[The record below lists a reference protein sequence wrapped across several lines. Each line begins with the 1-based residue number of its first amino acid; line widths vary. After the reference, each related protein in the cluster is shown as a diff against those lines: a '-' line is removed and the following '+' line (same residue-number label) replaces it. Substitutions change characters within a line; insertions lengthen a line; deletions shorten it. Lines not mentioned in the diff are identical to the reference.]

1 MKLSSIEAVFSD
13 KGNEAGLAQRNLPY
27 AGVVPLDEGERLS
40 AACPHRDQ
48 QATPGRE
55 LLDERPRDLGTSR
68 RDQDGVVG
76 RVGAP
81 PQRPVAVQHRHVRR
95 TRQAQRL
102 LGGARQRLDPF
113 HREDRGG
120 ERAQQR
126 GLVPRSCAD
135 LEHFLPPGQSQCR
148 EIPRSEEHTSELQ
161 SRGHLVCR
169 LLLEK
174 KKKKITYKLLL

>member
-13 KGNEAGLAQRNLPY
+13 EGNEAGLAQRNLPY

-81 PQRPVAVQHRHVRR
+81 PQRPVAV
-95 TRQAQRL
+95 
-102 LGGARQRLDPF
+102 
-113 HREDRGG
+113 
-120 ERAQQR
+120 
-126 GLVPRSCAD
+126 
-135 LEHFLPPGQSQCR
+135 
-148 EIPRSEEHTSELQ
+148 RSEERRVGKECR
-161 SRGHLVCR
+161 SRWSPYH
-169 LLLEK
+169 EK
-174 KKKKITYKLLL
+174 KKQQTKLYKALTDVGIA

>member
-68 RDQDGVVG
+68 RDQDGDRKSTRLNSSHG
-76 RVGAP
+76 SISY
-81 PQRPVAVQHRHVRR
+81 AVFC
-95 TRQAQRL
+95 L
-102 LGGARQRLDPF
+102 
-113 HREDRGG
+113 
-120 ERAQQR
+120 
-126 GLVPRSCAD
+126 
-135 LEHFLPPGQSQCR
+135 
-148 EIPRSEEHTSELQ
+148 
-161 SRGHLVCR
+161 
-169 LLLEK
+169 K
-174 KKKKITYKLLL
+174 KKKQRNA